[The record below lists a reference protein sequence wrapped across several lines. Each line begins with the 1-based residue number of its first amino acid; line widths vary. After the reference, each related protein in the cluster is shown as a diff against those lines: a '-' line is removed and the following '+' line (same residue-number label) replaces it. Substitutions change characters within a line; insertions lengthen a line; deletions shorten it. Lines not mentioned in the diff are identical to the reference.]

1 MRVPPNHPVVM
12 DDYDILKPMMT
23 RGSPLCLKN
32 PPIIDHCYG
41 DPAFYY
47 HCYYEYHI
55 IINIIIIMIYYG
67 TLVLYISYIYI
78 SYIYILYL
86 IKSPCLELFRCLL
99 PARRVGCLRISAR
112 HTRHQRHG
120 ARLGILGWKSRFTM
134 RESRESPKSMEVY
147 SILELE
153 NGINGGFHRNIITG
167 GFTYGGYRNHISIHE
182 GNADRRLNLST
193 LERS

>member
-1 MRVPPNHPVVM
+1 M

-78 SYIYILYL
+78 SYIYIIFDQKPLPGTL
-86 IKSPCLELFRCLL
+86 PLPVARQESWVSANFSPAHPAPTPRCQ
-99 PARRVGCLRISAR
+99 AGDSRVENKIYHAGISRI
-112 HTRHQRHG
+112 
-120 ARLGILGWKSRFTM
+120 
-134 RESRESPKSMEVY
+134 PEV
-147 SILELE
+147 
-153 NGINGGFHRNIITG
+153 NGG
-167 GFTYGGYRNHISIHE
+167 
-182 GNADRRLNLST
+182 L
-193 LERS
+193 

>member
-1 MRVPPNHPVVM
+1 MQFLYIHLSPIALHIIELYFIDRFSKVRVPPNHPVVM

-67 TLVLYISYIYI
+67 TLVLYISYIYHI
-78 SYIYILYL
+78 YIYYIWSKAPAWNSSVACCPPGELGVCEFQPGTPGTNATVPGWGFSGGNQDL
-86 IKSPCLELFRCLL
+86 PC
-99 PARRVGCLRISAR
+99 GN
-112 HTRHQRHG
+112 
-120 ARLGILGWKSRFTM
+120 
-134 RESRESPKSMEVY
+134 
-147 SILELE
+147 LE
-153 NGINGGFHRNIITG
+153 NP
-167 GFTYGGYRNHISIHE
+167 
-182 GNADRRLNLST
+182 
-193 LERS
+193 RSQWRFIAF